1 MSLTLQQLKA
11 LDDLVQ
17 TGLDRD
23 PSDRRAWFDSLA
35 IDDARLRELLERALF
50 PNVKEE
56 THAFLDRPPVIEV
69 AAADAHQFALAPGQ
83 LIGPYC
89 LVALLGEGGTA
100 SVWRATRS
108 DGVLKRDVALKLPY
122 FIGNSH
128 GWYERVA
135 RERDIL
141 ASLNHANIAT
151 IYDAGVEPNGRP
163 WLALELVDGKAV
175 DQFCRDHAL
184 PVDDR
189 IGLFVRIARA
199 VEHAHARGIIHRDLK
214 PANIL
219 IDDNG
224 QPKLLDFGIA
234 KLLDTADASVSG
246 VDETLLTRLHGRPL
260 TPGYASPE
268 QKRGET
274 ITTGAD
280 VYALGVVLYELLVGA
295 RPNADPSAAGERD
308 ANPRIDLRAAA
319 KANSDRAAV
328 GTLRDDLN
336 AIIQKALHGD
346 LSKRYG
352 TVNAFADDLE
362 RYLRR
367 EIVVAQP
374 DSGWYRAAQFVRRNK
389 VIVGASAAVA
399 ASLVIGSG
407 VAIWQ
412 AREAQTQQVVA
423 QNEAQRANATRKFL
437 LALFDPGLD
446 DATTAKIKRKQ
457 SVEQLLAEAAKKI
470 ETEFA
475 DQPRAKVEM
484 LKAIGSLHFELQL
497 HASAYSLAKQRLDLL
512 TENGASAAELA
523 SARLD
528 LAQVLTSQ
536 GKEDQAIS
544 TLGSALAALNG
555 LPGREAERL
564 RATAQLYRANVS
576 VQKGDMSG
584 VVAEAANAAAA
595 LEAAAPNERE
605 HIQAIALH
613 AYGLLASGKVQ
624 DSIRIFGEA
633 LDRHSKGSAPSAY
646 VEAALRTQYS
656 EALSV
661 AQRIDEAIS
670 EAKKSVAIANRSA
683 GETSYIGGRTAYW
696 AGKLLVG
703 AGQIAE
709 GLALLR
715 SANKTFSRLED
726 DADPQQLVVTRAFL
740 VEGLLASGQLAEANQ
755 AADELRKILARYAAD
770 NRLIAARSIADGWLA
785 QLERANGR
793 FEDAAR
799 IRKEWITQLSKS
811 YPARSEL
818 LLNGQAALAAT
829 YFDAGNPRRAL
840 EHLRTHE
847 PPLTTPDGKL
857 TRSGLQMSTVRVRA
871 HAALND
877 PGALDAARK
886 LLSRIEEEIKPEQR
900 ALRVFEFANIHRT
913 LAEAALASA
922 QHREAEKHMRET
934 ILLTESRLASSS
946 PQLAS
951 DRSLLALALL
961 GVDKQSKEAQKLAEL
976 AKSAL
981 FVEKN
986 AGPQFRKH
994 LSEFQRRTS
1003 RT

>member
-1 MSLTLQQLKA
+1 MALTLQQLQT
-11 LDDLVQ
+11 LDTLVQ
-17 TGLDRD
+17 QGLDR
-23 PSDRRAWFDSLA
+23 SAAERRAWFDALPVENESM
-35 IDDARLRELLERALF
+35 RTMLERALF
-50 PNVKEE
+50 PMSAPS
-56 THAFLDRPPVIEV
+56 THTFLDR
-69 AAADAHQFALAPGQ
+69 APLLNSAEESRAPELSSGDSMGTYT
-83 LIGPYC
+83 LISP
-89 LVALLGEGGTA
+89 LGEGGSA
-100 SVWRATRS
+100 SVWRAERS
-108 DGVLKRDVALKLPY
+108 DGALKRHVALKLPY
-122 FIGNSH
+122 FIGNTR
-128 GWYERVA
+128 GWHDRVL

-141 ASLNHANIAT
+141 ASLNHPNIAT
-151 IYDAGVEPNGRP
+151 IYDAGVEENGRP
-163 WLALELVDGKAV
+163 WLALELIDGLPIDRYCNERV
-175 DQFCRDHAL
+175 LDTDQRIAL
-184 PVDDR
+184 
-189 IGLFVRIARA
+189 LVRVARA
-199 VEHAHARGIIHRDLK
+199 VEYAHARGVLHRDLK

-219 IDDNG
+219 IDESG
-224 QPKLLDFGIA
+224 QPTLLDFGIA
-234 KLLDTADASVSG
+234 KLLDPSESSTSV
-246 VDETLLTRLHGRPL
+246 DPTMLTRLHGRPF
-260 TPGYASPE
+260 TPEYASPE
-268 QKRGET
+268 QQRGEAV
-274 ITTGAD
+274 TTAVD
-280 VYALGVVLYELLVGA
+280 VYALGVVLHELIVGT
-295 RPNADPSAAGERD
+295 RPTRNPAGTNED
-308 ANPRIDLRAAA
+308 ASPRIDLHAAI
-319 KANSDRAAV
+319 KEKTNQPHRVS
-328 GTLRDDLN
+328 LRSDLN
-336 AIIQKALHGD
+336 SIVQKALNYD
-346 LSKRYG
+346 PTKRYG

-362 RYLRR
+362 RYLRHDT
-367 EIVVAQP
+367 VMAQP
-374 DSGWYRAAQFVRRNK
+374 DSGWYRAAQFLRRNK
-389 VIVGASAAVA
+389 VIVGASTAVA

-512 TENGASAAELA
+512 AENGASAAELA

-544 TLGSALAALNG
+544 TLGSALAALKN

-605 HIQAIALH
+605 HVQAIALH

-670 EAKKSVAIANRSA
+670 EAKKSVLIANKSA

-740 VEGLLASGQLAEANQ
+740 IEGLLASGQLAEANQ
-755 AADELRKILARYAAD
+755 AADELRKILVRFAAD
-770 NRLIAARSIADGWLA
+770 NRLIGARSIADGWLA

-793 FEDAAR
+793 FDDAAH
-799 IRKEWITQLSKS
+799 IRKEWITQLSKN

-877 PGALDAARK
+877 PDALDAARK

-900 ALRVFEFANIHRT
+900 ALRVFEFATIHRT

-934 ILLTESRLASSS
+934 ILLTESRVAASS

-961 GVDKQSKEAQKLAEL
+961 GVDKQSNEAQKLAEL

-981 FVEKN
+981 FVEKS

-1003 RT
+1003 RM